1 MKPAPLA
8 ELEIPVP
15 LDLADRCAQLAAQT
29 GVRFGAILLAAHAT
43 VMEAFT
49 DGSDMP
55 IEYREPLTG
64 QTSRIS
70 CRPAQ
75 EASKWEQL
83 LRRADSWMDSAA
95 AARPASCATQA
106 VIELADSPSPAQPVT
121 AARWLRFVRDR
132 RRASLGVRYPAAQW
146 DKASA
151 ARFLSYH
158 LNALTAMTAHPGA
171 EHRAACLL
179 SEAERRFQAEELNG
193 RRRILPQARAHEL
206 FEERVRRHPSA
217 TAITCGQER
226 LSYDTLNRRANQIG
240 RALLERGHD
249 GEPVV
254 GVVMERTA
262 DWAATVLALLKS
274 GCVYLPVEPDY
285 PAARISQMLARARC
299 LTVITDRGSAGRLA
313 RALSDDREVEI
324 LQVQDVYQAG
334 YDDADLRVPVAG
346 RQLAYVYFT
355 SGSTGVPKGA
365 MCEHAGMLNHLLA
378 KIDDFGLGPDD
389 VVAQTAPLCFDIS
402 LWQLLAPLLAGG
414 ETVIVGPAVL
424 LDVPEFLGT
433 LVARGVSVVQL
444 VPSYLE
450 VVVSDLERA
459 PRGLGRLR
467 LVSATGEALPATL
480 ARRWFA
486 ACPGILLA
494 NAYGLTETC
503 DDTNHKIMRDAP
515 EADRV
520 SLGRPVSNVDVAVVD
535 DRLRPVPFGA
545 QGEIVF
551 SGVCLGRGYLH
562 DPRRTAA
569 TFVADPSRPGGRLY
583 RSGDRGRWR
592 PGGELEFLGR
602 GDTQVKV
609 RGFRVETGEIESQML
624 RMPGVTG
631 AAVAVAR
638 PGLGEASLTAFFVA
652 GAPILP
658 AAVRDFLAGVLPGYL
673 VPAAF
678 WQLDA
683 LPLTANGKVD
693 RRALAALEPPAPD
706 CARDGAAPGSPEEQW
721 LARSWAAVLDV
732 PYERVDRTDG
742 FFDSGG
748 TSLSAIQLV
757 LRTGRRI
764 SLQDI
769 REHPILADLA
779 ALVADR
785 IAPEELVGPSTESG
799 KEKGEQSCPHSPT
812 CCPEPAST

>member
-1 MKPAPLA
+1 MEYGPPA

-15 LDLADRCAQLAAQT
+15 PDLAVRCARLAAQI
-29 GVRFGAILLAAHAT
+29 GVRFGAILLAAHVKA
-43 VMEAFT
+43 MEAFT
-49 DGSDMP
+49 DGSDML
-55 IEYREPLTG
+55 IEYREPLAG
-64 QTSRIS
+64 QAIRIS
-70 CRPAQ
+70 CPPAR
-75 EASKWEQL
+75 EGGTWEEL
-83 LRRADSWMDSAA
+83 LRQADSWMDSAA
-95 AARPASCATQA
+95 QPASGDPQA
-106 VIELADSPSPAQPVT
+106 LIELADSSSPAPPV
-121 AARWLRFVRDR
+121 AAGRWLRFVRDR
-132 RRASLGVRYPAAQW
+132 RRPSLGVRYPAARW
-146 DKASA
+146 DEISA

-158 LNALTAMTAHPGA
+158 LNALTAMTADPGA
-171 EHRAACLL
+171 EHRSACLL
-179 SEAERRFQAEELNG
+179 SEDERRFQAEELNG
-193 RRRILPQARAHEL
+193 RRKILPRARAHEL

-254 GVVMERTA
+254 GVVMERTV

-274 GCVYLPVEPDY
+274 GCAYLPVEPGY
-285 PAARISQMLARARC
+285 PEARISEMLARARC
-299 LTVITDRGSAGRLA
+299 RTVITDRGSAGRLA
-313 RALSDDREVEI
+313 RALSGDSAVEI
-324 LQVQDVYQAG
+324 IQVQDVYQAG
-334 YDDADLRVPVAG
+334 YDDADLGVPVAG
-346 RQLAYVYFT
+346 RQLAYVCFT

-378 KIDDFGLGPDD
+378 KIDDFGLGADD
-389 VVAQTAPLCFDIS
+389 VAAQTAPLCFGIS

-414 ETVIVGPAVL
+414 QTVIVEPAVL
-424 LDVPEFLGT
+424 LDVREFLRT
-433 LVARGVSVVQL
+433 LVGCGVSVVQL

-459 PRGLGRLR
+459 PRRLGRLR
-467 LVSATGEALPATL
+467 LVSATGEALPAAL

-486 ACPGILLA
+486 ACPGIPLA

-503 DDTNHKIMRDAP
+503 DDTNHKIMREAP

-520 SLGRPVSNVDVAVVD
+520 PLGRPVSNVVVAVVD

-545 QGEIVF
+545 PGEIVF
-551 SGVCLGRGYLH
+551 SGACLGRGYLN

-569 TFVADPSRPGGRLY
+569 AFVADPSRPGGRLY

-592 PGGELEFLGR
+592 PGGELEYLGR
-602 GDTQVKV
+602 RDTQVKV
-609 RGFRVETGEIESQML
+609 RGFRVETGEIESQLL

-631 AAVAVAR
+631 AAVVAR

-652 GAPILP
+652 GAPISA
-658 AAVRDFLAGVLPGYL
+658 AAVRDFLAGLLPGYL

-678 WQLDA
+678 RQLDA

-693 RRALAALEPPAPD
+693 RRALAALESPAP
-706 CARDGAAPGSPEEQW
+706 ASGQAGAAPGSAEEQW
-721 LARSWAAVLDV
+721 LASSWAAVLDL
-732 PYERVDRTDG
+732 PYEQVSRTDD

-769 REHPILADLA
+769 TEHPILADLA
-779 ALVADR
+779 AVAADR
-785 IAPEELVGPSTESG
+785 MGREERVGRIR
-799 KEKGEQSCPHSPT
+799 
-812 CCPEPAST
+812 